1 MDRIMVFGA
10 GGFLGREVSDYLS
23 VENSIARVSGM
34 AKREL
39 IIRADNNE
47 YQEVFPLNDSS
58 LDRIVSE
65 FKPSII
71 INCSGL
77 IGDRACEKN
86 SEEAKWANAS
96 FVAQLAKVADCIN
109 SFLIHFS
116 SDAVFGDHFTDRVES
131 DTPTPKTIYG
141 KTKLMGENYALEN
154 SKNTLVV
161 RTNFFGHS
169 RTLNKGIFDFFYQ
182 RLRNRLETH
191 GYDDVFFNPVLISEI
206 PSVVLKAKEINMTG
220 ILHLCGN
227 DFMSKYRFG
236 SLIAEATGTNL
247 NLIIRSSLPNPHGI
261 GSRRIMY
268 LNSTRRDLL
277 GLKLK
282 STMEG
287 IEAACIAAEKGRN
300 E

>member
-1 MDRIMVFGA
+1 MVFGA
-10 GGFLGREVSDYLS
+10 GGFLGSEVSEYLS

-39 IIRADNNE
+39 VIRGDNDE
-47 YQEVFPLNDSS
+47 YPRIFPLNDSS

-65 FKPSII
+65 FKPSVI

-77 IGDRACEKN
+77 IGDKACEKN
-86 SEEAKWANAS
+86 SEEAKWANAY
-96 FVAQLAKVADCIN
+96 FVAQLAKVSDCTN
-109 SFLIHFS
+109 ALLIHFS
-116 SDAVFGDHFTDRVES
+116 SDAVFGDKFTDRIES
-131 DTPTPKTIYG
+131 DIPTPKTIYG
-141 KTKLMGENYALEN
+141 KTKLMGENYALEY

-169 RTLNKGIFDFFYQ
+169 GNLNKGIFDFFYQ

-191 GYDDVFFNPVLISEI
+191 GYEDVFFNPVLISEI
-206 PSVVLKAKEINMTG
+206 GSAILKAKEIKMTG

-236 SLIAEATGTNL
+236 TLIAKAIRTDE
-247 NLIIRSSLPNPHGI
+247 NLILRNSLPNYPGLD
-261 GSRRIMY
+261 SRKIMY
-268 LNSTRRDLL
+268 LNSTRKDLL
-277 GLKLK
+277 GLNFM
-282 STMEG
+282 SVIEG
-287 IEAACIAAEKGRN
+287 IEASCIAAEKGKN

>member
-1 MDRIMVFGA
+1 MVFGA
-10 GGFLGREVSDYLS
+10 GGFLGREISGYLS

-39 IIRADNNE
+39 VIGGYNNE
-47 YQEVFPLNDSS
+47 YQKTFPLNDSS
-58 LDRIVSE
+58 LDRIISE

-71 INCSGL
+71 INCAGL
-77 IGDRACEKN
+77 IGDRACEQN

-96 FVAQLAKVADCIN
+96 FVAQLAKVSDRTN

-116 SDAVFGDHFTDRVES
+116 SDAVFGDQFTDRVES

-141 KTKLMGENYALEN
+141 KTKLMGENYALDY

-169 RTLNKGIFDFFYQ
+169 GTLNKGLFDFFYQ
-182 RLRNRLETH
+182 RLRKGLETH
-191 GYDDVFFNPVLISEI
+191 GYEDVFFNPVLISEI
-206 PSVVLKAKEINMTG
+206 APAVLKAKEIKMTG

-227 DFMSKYRFG
+227 NFMSKYRFG
-236 SLIAEATGTNL
+236 TLIAKAMLTNEH
-247 NLIIRSSLPNPHGI
+247 LIIRNSLQNSPRLD
-261 GSRRIMY
+261 SRKLMY
-268 LNSTRRDLL
+268 LNSTRKDWL
-277 GLKLK
+277 GLKFM
-282 STMEG
+282 SVIEG
-287 IEAACIAAEKGRN
+287 VEAARIAAEKGKN